1 MAIDLSF
8 LHQLNRFD
16 VVLKKRVIS
25 NYAGSRQSK
34 SFGTGLV
41 FYDYKEYVPGD
52 DFRAIDWKVYGRT
65 DDYYIRRYEEEK
77 NMRIHVVID
86 ASASMNFGTRQK
98 KFEYAAQ
105 IALGF
110 CYMALRNNESFEVST
125 FGEDL
130 NVFRAKKGVN
140 KLMSVVDTLNRV
152 VPKGRSKFRESV
164 LKYKSAIKT
173 KSLVVIISDMLFD
186 PEELKNTLYR
196 FKRSEVMLVQV
207 LDSSER
213 ELSLEGDTILDDS
226 ETGDK
231 MRTYISNRVIE
242 NYSERLLDHIY
253 TLKKICDSFNM
264 KFLSVSTETPIFEA
278 FYTLLG
284 DERGDKVIM

>member
-8 LHQLNRFD
+8 LKQLDRFD

-34 SFGTGLV
+34 NYGTGLV

-52 DFRAIDWKVYGRT
+52 DYRAIDWKVYART
-65 DDYYIRRYEEEK
+65 DDFYIRRYEEER

-86 ASASMNFGTRQK
+86 ASASMNFGTKFK
-98 KFEYAAQ
+98 KFEYASM
-105 IALGF
+105 IGIGF

-125 FGEDL
+125 FSNDL
-130 NVFRAKKGVN
+130 DVFRAKKGMN
-140 KLMSVVDTLNRV
+140 KLVSTVDILNKV
-152 VPKGRSKFRESV
+152 VPKGRSKFRESIE
-164 LKYKSAIKT
+164 KYKAAIQT
-173 KSLVVIISDMLFD
+173 KSIVVIISDLLFD

-196 FKRSEVMLVQV
+196 FKRSEVMVVQV

-213 ELSLEGDTILDDS
+213 ELDLQGDTILTDS
-226 ETGDK
+226 ETQDR
-231 MRTYISNRVIE
+231 MRTFISNRVIE
-242 NYSERLLDHIY
+242 NYSEKLLDHIY
-253 TLKKICDSFNM
+253 GIKKICDSLNV
-264 KFLSVSTETPIFEA
+264 KFLSVSTETPVFEA

-284 DERGDKVIM
+284 NTDQVIM

>member
-8 LHQLNRFD
+8 LKQLDRFD

-34 SFGTGLV
+34 NYGTGLV
-41 FYDYKEYVPGD
+41 FYDYKDYVPGD

-65 DDYYIRRYEEEK
+65 DDLYIRRYEEER

-86 ASASMNFGTRQK
+86 ASASMNFGTKFK
-98 KFEYAAQ
+98 KFEYASMVGV
-105 IALGF
+105 GF

-125 FGEDL
+125 FAEDL
-130 NVFRAKKGVN
+130 NIFRAKKGMN
-140 KLMSVVDTLNRV
+140 KLVSVVDTLNRIT
-152 VPKGRSKFRESV
+152 PKGKSLFDQSIQ
-164 LKYKSAIKT
+164 KYKSAIRT
-173 KSLVVIISDMLFD
+173 KALVIIISDFLFD
-186 PEELKNTLYR
+186 PEQLRETLYR
-196 FKRSEVMLVQV
+196 FKKSEVLIVQV

-213 ELSLEGDTILDDS
+213 ELSMEGDIILHDS
-226 ETGDK
+226 ESSDQ
-231 MRTYISNRVIE
+231 MRTFISNRVIE

-253 TLKKICDSFNM
+253 NIKKICDSMNA
-264 KFLSVSTETPIFEA
+264 KFLSVSTETPIFDT

-284 DERGDKVIM
+284 SNDKVIM

>member
-8 LHQLNRFD
+8 LKQLDRFD

-34 SFGTGLV
+34 NYGTGLV

-52 DFRAIDWKVYGRT
+52 DYRAIDWKVYART
-65 DDYYIRRYEEEK
+65 DDFYIRRYEEER

-86 ASASMNFGTRQK
+86 ASASMNFGTKFK
-98 KFEYAAQ
+98 KFEYASM
-105 IALGF
+105 IGIGF

-125 FGEDL
+125 FSNDL
-130 NVFRAKKGVN
+130 DVFRAKKGMN
-140 KLMSVVDTLNRV
+140 KLVSTVDILNKV
-152 VPKGRSKFRESV
+152 VPKGRSKFRESIE
-164 LKYKSAIKT
+164 KYKAAIQT
-173 KSLVVIISDMLFD
+173 KSIVVIISDLLFD

-196 FKRSEVMLVQV
+196 FKRSEVMVIQV

-213 ELSLEGDTILDDS
+213 ELDLQGDTILTDS
-226 ETGDK
+226 ETQDR
-231 MRTYISNRVIE
+231 MRTFISNRVIE
-242 NYSERLLDHIY
+242 NYSEKLLDHIY
-253 TLKKICDSFNM
+253 GIKKICDSLNV
-264 KFLSVSTETPIFEA
+264 KFLSVSTETPVFEA

-284 DERGDKVIM
+284 NTDQVIM